1 MTKPSQDADS
11 EPLHNLQARMDLQEV
26 ELQRLKAVAE
36 ALNAARLA
44 AEESA
49 RQASLQRDHV
59 VGSLTWRAARP
70 FHRLDERV
78 PQPVRTMLHNALE
91 SVFRLAARIEKTIQK
106 RQTPTCPTKLS
117 EFETTRR
124 SRNADLSDDVS
135 AIALAT
141 VEALGVSDDEAKS
154 ERQTPNAEDGP
165 ARYAQWISEREGSH
179 AQASDLPD
187 FESAASKSSATLVS
201 FLIVGVDSQTI
212 NYERVRTPS
221 SPGIRRS
228 GTPDTGSQILPSPD
242 LFRPTIRTLQSIRE
256 QTNPQW
262 EAVVGLS
269 PNENGSMPQEIKSVF
284 GQDQRFVQTDLHA
297 SDKASALADLLP
309 MTKGDFIAVL
319 DPGDVLAPFAI
330 EEIQT
335 ALSLYPGCSIFY
347 SDEDRLSDS
356 GQRKEPFFKPE
367 WSPELLYAFNYF
379 GRLTVIRRP
388 LAIGVGGF
396 AQDLGAAVEWDL
408 NLRLT
413 ETGPQIRRI
422 TKVLCH
428 RAAASDRDRP
438 LPGTAEA
445 SFHHNAIEKFWSARG
460 IAAQVETQNDGTQ
473 RSFWSLTHP
482 PLVSIIIPSKNR
494 CALLQVCVGGILEKT
509 DYQNKEVIIVDNAS
523 DEPDTI
529 AYYETLRGHPSV
541 KIARYNRA
549 FNYSAVC
556 NYGASIAKGELLLFL
571 NNDIEVH
578 SSDWLAELVRVA
590 MRPGVGVVGTKLLYP
605 SHALQHAGV
614 VLGIHF
620 CGLMF
625 RNAPE
630 NEWGIFGSPNVPRNY
645 LAIMGACQL
654 IRREVFTQLG
664 GFDEAYQI
672 ANGDVAFCLRAWR
685 AGYRIA
691 YTPFAS
697 LIHHEGASRGYSN
710 PMRDLQLTAADI
722 RRFGIAEDPYFH
734 PELSATSAIPM
745 VRLGQEPSSREDL
758 AREVDKY
765 LCSLPPTSILG
776 LYGENAGE
784 R

>member
-1 MTKPSQDADS
+1 MTKPSQDPDA
-11 EPLHNLQARMDLQEV
+11 EPLHNLQVRLDLKEV

-49 RQASLQRDHV
+49 RQASLQRDHM

-78 PQPVRTMLHNALE
+78 PQPIRTLLHNALE
-91 SVFRLAARIEKTIQK
+91 SVFRLAARIEKVFQK
-106 RQTPTCPTKLS
+106 RQTP
-117 EFETTRR
+117 
-124 SRNADLSDDVS
+124 NA
-135 AIALAT
+135 
-141 VEALGVSDDEAKS
+141 
-154 ERQTPNAEDGP
+154 ERQTPNAKDGP
-165 ARYAQWISEREGSH
+165 ARYAQWISEREGR
-179 AQASDLPD
+179 
-187 FESAASKSSATLVS
+187 SAPATHPRVGEERSGIRVS
-201 FLIVGVDSQTI
+201 FLIAATALKRVKEEDSKAPNANYSDIALATSERQTPNAI
-212 NYERVRTPS
+212 APSAER
-221 SPGIRRS
+221 
-228 GTPDTGSQILPSPD
+228 D
-242 LFRPTIRTLQSIRE
+242 LSRTLESIRK
-256 QTNPQW
+256 QTDPQW
-262 EAVVGLS
+262 ETVIGL
-269 PNENGSMPQEIKSVF
+269 PLNESGALSSELQNLLKN
-284 GQDQRFVQTDLHA
+284 DQRFVPTDMH
-297 SDKASALADLLP
+297 STDKASVLAHLLP
-309 MTKGDFIAVL
+309 ITKGDFIVVL
-319 DPGDVLAPFAI
+319 DPDDVLAPFAI

-335 ALSLYPGCSIFY
+335 ALSRYPDCGIFY

-356 GQRKEPFFKPE
+356 GQRKDPFFKPE

-396 AQDLGAAVEWDL
+396 AHDLGAAVEWDL

-428 RAAASDRDRP
+428 RAAQSDRDRP
-438 LPGTAEA
+438 LPGTANA

-473 RSFWSLTHP
+473 RSFWPLTQP
-482 PLVSIIIPSKNR
+482 PLVSIVIPSKNR
-494 CALLQVCVGGILEKT
+494 CALLQMCVGGILERT

-541 KIARYNRA
+541 KIVRYNRV

-556 NYGASIAKGELLLFL
+556 NYGASIANGELLLFL

-605 SHALQHAGV
+605 SQALQHAGV

-672 ANGDVAFCLRAWR
+672 ANGDVALCLRAWR

-722 RRFGIAEDPYFH
+722 RRFGIADDPYFH

-745 VRLGQEPSSREDL
+745 VRLGQEPSTREDL

-765 LCSLPPTSILG
+765 LCSLPPTSMLG
-776 LYGENAGE
+776 LYDENAGE